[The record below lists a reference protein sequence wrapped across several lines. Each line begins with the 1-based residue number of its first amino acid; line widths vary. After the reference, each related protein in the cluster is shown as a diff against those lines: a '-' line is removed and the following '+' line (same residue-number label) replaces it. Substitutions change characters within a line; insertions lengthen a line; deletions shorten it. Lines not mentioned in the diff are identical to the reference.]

1 MRTRPIS
8 NEVLYT
14 DEPIVKISREDMARL
29 IPEAAK
35 NERRRM
41 RLCAHRS
48 VDDPLHE
55 MLIVLAGDTYVR
67 PHKHLHKSE
76 SFHVIEGQAEVVIFE
91 EDGSIR
97 DVIPMGEYSSG
108 ACFYYRLADA
118 CYHGL
123 VVRSEVFA
131 YHETTGGP
139 LDPAQT
145 VFAPWSPAED
155 ALALRAAFVA
165 QLTENLRTRWRNSL

>member
-1 MRTRPIS
+1 MRTRSVS
-8 NEVLYT
+8 NEVFYA
-14 DEPIVKISREDMARL
+14 DERIVKITREDLARL
-29 IPEAAK
+29 IPEAAR

-55 MLIVLAGDTYVR
+55 MLIVLARDTYVR

-76 SFHVIEGQAEVVIFE
+76 SFHVVEGEADIVVFE

-108 ACFYYRLADA
+108 ACFYYRLADP

-123 VVRSEVFA
+123 VVHSEVFV

-145 VFAPWSPAED
+145 VLAPWAPAED
-155 ALALRAAFVA
+155 ALTLRAAFLA
-165 QLTENLRTRWRNSL
+165 RLIENTKTRRRDSL